1 MASRKKVGLDGF
13 RIYVSGWQF
22 NSPCR
27 EVAEN
32 EYVVALSDHSDF
44 NGLIEYV
51 RRSRPEIVITDSFRV
66 GRAERLAKEIR
77 RRFGIS
83 ALALPGS

>member
-1 MASRKKVGLDGF
+1 MSSKNNVGKEFF
-13 RIYVSGWQF
+13 RVYVSGWEF

-27 EVAEN
+27 ETGEK
-32 EYVVALSDHSDF
+32 EYIIALSDHSDF

-51 RRSRPEIVITDSFRV
+51 RRAKPKLVITDNFRV
-66 GRAERLAKEIR
+66 GYAEKLAKEIY

-83 ALALPGS
+83 ALALPKK